1 MSPTPRE
8 GGRLIS
14 HIVAVL
20 IALAGYIPPTGFV
33 AYGDFQEGCTGGWES
48 LEPRLEEHGWEQYG
62 LEGYSD
68 DGRKKEELEDNAFT
82 LVTRSSYDPKIPYA
96 RITYGA
102 VMCNSYRSLDVYV
115 NLKEGHSSL

>member
-33 AYGDFQEGCTGGWES
+33 AYGDFQEGCTGDRFEVACGWES
-48 LEPRLEEHGWEQYG
+48 LKPWL
-62 LEGYSD
+62 LM
-68 DGRKKEELEDNAFT
+68 
-82 LVTRSSYDPKIPYA
+82 LVSPMLHLP
-96 RITYGA
+96 
-102 VMCNSYRSLDVYV
+102 
-115 NLKEGHSSL
+115 